1 MNSLCQ
7 QIINHYG
14 NNNTFIEKNDGK
26 FKMDVSLEKQGES
39 IEMKIKFYSDKNGLV
54 LKFFKKKGDKKIFF
68 ETFKEISDMV
78 KKLIE

>member
-1 MNSLCQ
+1 
-7 QIINHYG
+7 
-14 NNNTFIEKNDGK
+14 
-26 FKMDVSLEKQGES
+26 MDVSLEKQGES